1 MGNLGMPELL
11 LIMIVALL
19 VFGPKKLPE
28 LGKQLGRAL
37 GEFKRASNDLKRT
50 LEEEVEKATQVEEAS
65 TRASQVSQPPPAS
78 QPPAPTATAA
88 PEVRPA
94 DGAVAASKEPG
105 GPVHPA

>member
-65 TRASQVSQPPPAS
+65 SKTPAAS
-78 QPPAPTATAA
+78 QPPAPAATAA
-88 PEVRPA
+88 PDVRPA
-94 DGAVAASKEPG
+94 DGAVATSKEPG